1 MQDPVEIVE
10 FTDEKMREFLPS
22 FTRLRIEIFSDY
34 PYLYDGD
41 EISERKYLEKF
52 NEMENA
58 LALGV
63 FDQSELVGEA
73 TAYPLIYEH
82 ESLSKSFLDHD
93 RSLEDYFCIGEII
106 LKKDY
111 RSQGLGGRLCE
122 KLEAFARS
130 KGFQSLCFFE
140 IDRGPDDPKRPE
152 GYRKLDTYW
161 GGHGYQKH
169 PELNGLVPYKEKG
182 ESEESPK
189 KMVFWIKKL
198 AS

>member
-1 MQDPVEIVE
+1 M
-10 FTDEKMREFLPS
+10 
-22 FTRLRIEIFSDY
+22 
-34 PYLYDGD
+34 
-41 EISERKYLEKF
+41 
-52 NEMENA
+52 
-58 LALGV
+58 
-63 FDQSELVGEA
+63 
-73 TAYPLIYEH
+73 
-82 ESLSKSFLDHD
+82 
-93 RSLEDYFCIGEII
+93 
-106 LKKDY
+106 KKDY

-122 KLEAFARS
+122 KLEDFARS

-161 GGHGYQKH
+161 EGHGYQKH
-169 PELNGLVPYKEKG
+169 PELSGLVPYKEKG